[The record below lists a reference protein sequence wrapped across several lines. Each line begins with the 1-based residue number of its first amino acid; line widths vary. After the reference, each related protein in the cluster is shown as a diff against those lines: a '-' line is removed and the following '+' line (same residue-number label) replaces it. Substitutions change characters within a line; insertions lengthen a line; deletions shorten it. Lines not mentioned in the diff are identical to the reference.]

1 MFKSTLSRFIPAVSA
16 ALLTAGLVPG
26 TAGTANAEPPIEGA
40 APPCPD
46 VEVVFARGT
55 FEPPGVGFVGQAF
68 VDALRSKLGDKT
80 MDVYAVN
87 YPASLDFQRAAD
99 GIVDAS
105 RKVEQTAATC
115 PSTKTVI
122 GGFSQGAAVA
132 AYLTADSV
140 PANFVLP
147 DGITGPMPDD
157 VAKHVTAVTL
167 FGKPSNGFINTVQST
182 APPINIGHLYTD
194 KTVDLCIETDPVCSP
209 TGGDGA
215 SHNLYATNGMV
226 QQAADYVAARVLPQA
241 R

>member
-1 MFKSTLSRFIPAVSA
+1 MGKTRFSVFASSLSA
-16 ALLTAGLVPG
+16 ALCVSGLVPG
-26 TAGTANAEPPIEGA
+26 LAVTAHAEPPAEGA

-55 FEPPGVGFVGQAF
+55 FEAPGVGFVGQAF
-68 VDALRSKLGDKT
+68 VDALRDKLGDKT

-115 PSTKTVI
+115 PDTKTVI

-132 AYLTADSV
+132 AYLTADTV

-226 QQAADYVAARVLPQA
+226 QQAADYVAARVQPEA

>member
-1 MFKSTLSRFIPAVSA
+1 MGKRRFSVFASSLSA
-16 ALLTAGLVPG
+16 ALCVSGLVPG
-26 TAGTANAEPPIEGA
+26 LAATAQAEPPAEGA

-55 FEPPGVGFVGQAF
+55 FEAPGVGFVGQAF
-68 VDALRSKLGDKT
+68 VDALRGKLGDKT

-99 GIVDAS
+99 GIDDAS

-115 PSTKTVI
+115 PDTKTVI

-132 AYLTADSV
+132 AYLTADTV

-226 QQAADYVAARVLPQA
+226 QQAADYVAARVLPEA